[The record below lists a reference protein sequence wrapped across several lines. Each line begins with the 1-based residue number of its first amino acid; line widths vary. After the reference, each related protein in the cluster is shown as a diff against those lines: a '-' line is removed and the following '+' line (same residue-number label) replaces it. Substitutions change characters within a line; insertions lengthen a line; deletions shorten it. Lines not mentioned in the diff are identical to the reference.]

1 MRERIRPRGG
11 KLLYPYKSVM
21 TTFSFDQFRIV
32 CLALMTASCQRGKW
46 NEEKE
51 EEKERKKYVDS
62 MKFSRPII
70 IHVRREGSLTPFEN
84 RSRTLS
90 LSLSLFPPTP
100 SLDLTESLPY
110 IDIHTYKTRNSSSS
124 YSLRTSSLLFSFS
137 RVKLSSTRLKS
148 SLMQSNRNRKLVR
161 ERKPR

>member
-1 MRERIRPRGG
+1 MGFPGIFPDNDENATIAIHVRERIRPRGG

-21 TTFSFDQFRIV
+21 TTFSFDQIRIV

-90 LSLSLFPPTP
+90 LSLSLFPPTLNSVP
-100 SLDLTESLPY
+100 RSDRKFALY
-110 IDIHTYKTRNSSSS
+110 RYTYVQNEKFF
-124 YSLRTSSLLFSFS
+124 LF
-137 RVKLSSTRLKS
+137 L
-148 SLMQSNRNRKLVR
+148 QS
-161 ERKPR
+161 